1 MSGDDRVTFHLT
13 LPAEARTCAVHIGA
27 GMLGECGSLVGDL
40 VSGRR
45 AVIVCD
51 SAVVESHARAAAE
64 SLTQSGFEA
73 AVIPM
78 HASEAQKSLQSV
90 ADLYG
95 AFLDF
100 GLDRSSPVLA
110 LGGGI
115 ITDTAGF
122 AAATFMRGVP
132 LINVPTTL
140 LGMVDAAIGGKT
152 GVNFPLPGTGAL
164 GKNLIGAVHQPIAV
178 IMDVNVLTTLPPRAF
193 RCGLAECVKHA
204 LIADPEMLEW
214 MESHTDDLRPQRAAD
229 LVSFIARHVEI
240 KSDVVKRDER
250 ENGARMLL
258 NLGHTFAHAIETRPE
273 LGLEHGEAVALGIVA
288 ACAAGE
294 RLGVTGSRLRTR
306 LCLLFTG
313 LGLPTCLP
321 SRPLDEEVIASMRSD
336 KKARAGSIRLIIPVD
351 AGIVQVVDDAP
362 EEIIRD
368 ALEVIAP
375 SR

>member
-1 MSGDDRVTFHLT
+1 M
-13 LPAEARTCAVHIGA
+13 
-27 GMLGECGSLVGDL
+27 
-40 VSGRR
+40 
-45 AVIVCD
+45 
-51 SAVVESHARAAAE
+51 
-64 SLTQSGFEA
+64 
-73 AVIPM
+73 
-78 HASEAQKSLQSV
+78 
-90 ADLYG
+90 
-95 AFLDF
+95 
-100 GLDRSSPVLA
+100 
-110 LGGGI
+110 
-115 ITDTAGF
+115 
-122 AAATFMRGVP
+122 
-132 LINVPTTL
+132 
-140 LGMVDAAIGGKT
+140 
-152 GVNFPLPGTGAL
+152 
-164 GKNLIGAVHQPIAV
+164 
-178 IMDVNVLTTLPPRAF
+178 
-193 RCGLAECVKHA
+193 
-204 LIADPEMLEW
+204 
-214 MESHTDDLRPQRAAD
+214 
-229 LVSFIARHVEI
+229 SFIARHVEI

-294 RLGVTGSRLRTR
+294 RLGVTGSGLRTR